1 MLFHITGPAGSGKT
15 TLGNKLSKIPN
26 TIIIDTDEIDD
37 TNAMDIITDPK
48 FNELFKNEN
57 TVNGFFQILEQRNLE
72 KLGEI
77 LEANKNSNIIIVGMT
92 IYPPEETAIQGY
104 SIDIDTDNN
113 YYQLNTR
120 ILDSLC
126 SNCVDLKDLMEKET
140 NKYKADLTMLF
151 KYKIRRSFPI
161 IPYQIDEGI
170 ELRKKHAQEIG
181 YKYLSQEKI
190 VEDIINTISK
200 AKKAKINENNEA
212 DKSNTEMEMDIAKT
226 GLMRYNKT
234 KSNKSTKSS
243 KSKSKKY

>member
-1 MLFHITGPAGSGKT
+1 MLFHITGPTGSGKT

-37 TNAMDIITDPK
+37 TNAMDIILDPK

-57 TVNGFFQILEQRNLE
+57 TINGFFQILEQRNLE

-77 LEANKNSNIIIVGMT
+77 LETNKNSNIIIVGMT
-92 IYPPEETAIQGY
+92 IFPPGETAVQGY
-104 SIDIDTDNN
+104 SIDISADDN

-120 ILDSLC
+120 TLDTIC

-140 NKYKADLTMLF
+140 NKYKADLIMLF

-190 VEDIINTISK
+190 VLDIINTISK
-200 AKKAKINENNEA
+200 TKANKETVKTDTETEMNGAKI
-212 DKSNTEMEMDIAKT
+212 
-226 GLMRYNKT
+226 GLMRYNKSS
-234 KSNKSTKSS
+234 KLNKSKSS
-243 KSKSKKY
+243 KNK

>member
-1 MLFHITGPAGSGKT
+1 MLFHITGPSGSGKT

-37 TNAMDIITDPK
+37 SNAMDIISDPK

-57 TVNGFFQILEQRNLE
+57 TINGFFQILEQRNLE

-92 IYPPEETAIQGY
+92 IYPPGETAVQGY
-104 SIDIDTDNN
+104 SIDISSDAN

-120 ILDSLC
+120 TLDSIC
-126 SNCVDLKDLMEKET
+126 SNCVDLKDLMEKEK
-140 NKYKADLTMLF
+140 NKYKVDLTMLF

-170 ELRKKHAQEIG
+170 ELRKKHTQEIG

-190 VEDIINTISK
+190 VDDIINTISK
-200 AKKAKINENNEA
+200 AKTKTNKET
-212 DKSNTEMEMDIAKT
+212 DKTDTETEMDGAKT
-226 GLMRYNKT
+226 GLMRYNK
-234 KSNKSTKSS
+234 SKSTKSTKYNKSS
-243 KSKSKKY
+243 KNK

>member
-37 TNAMDIITDPK
+37 FNAMDIITDPK
-48 FNELFKNEN
+48 FNELFKNEK

-72 KLGEI
+72 KLDEL
-77 LEANKNSNIIIVGMT
+77 LETNKKSNVIIVGMT
-92 IYPPEETAIQGY
+92 IYLPVETAVQGY
-104 SIDIDTDNN
+104 SIDIDDDSN

-120 ILDSLC
+120 TLDSIC

-140 NKYKADLTMLF
+140 NKYKTDLTMLF

-170 ELRKKHAQEIG
+170 ELRKKHAQ
-181 YKYLSQEKI
+181 
-190 VEDIINTISK
+190 
-200 AKKAKINENNEA
+200 
-212 DKSNTEMEMDIAKT
+212 
-226 GLMRYNKT
+226 
-234 KSNKSTKSS
+234 
-243 KSKSKKY
+243 